1 MNKLPLKYYLQDDV
15 VALARDL
22 IGKELVTCFD
32 GLYTSGIISETEA
45 YKGIEDK
52 ASHAYNNKRTA
63 RTEIMFGK
71 GGMAYVYLCYGIHSL
86 FNVVTNAE
94 GTPHAILIRGIIPKH
109 GVDIML
115 KRRNKKKLDK
125 TLSSGPGTVAMALGI
140 HSSNSGLSLVGNE
153 IWIRKGIQ
161 VNDREIEI
169 TPRIGIDYAEEDALL
184 PYRFLWK
191 KMI

>member
-15 VALARDL
+15 VSIAHDL

-45 YKGIEDK
+45 YKGVADK
-52 ASHAYNNKRTA
+52 ASHAYNSRRTA

-71 GGMAYVYLCYGIHSL
+71 GGTAYVYLCYGIHSL
-86 FNVVTNAE
+86 FNVVTNVA
-94 GTPHAILIRGIIPKH
+94 GTPHAILIRGIIPKQ
-109 GVDIML
+109 GIDIML
-115 KRRNKKKLDK
+115 KRRNKKQQDK
-125 TLSSGPGTVAMALGI
+125 TLASGPGTVAKAMGI
-140 HSSNSGLSLVGNE
+140 HYSHSGLSLSGNK
-153 IWIRKGIQ
+153 IWIQNGIR
-161 VNDREIEI
+161 VDDSEIET

-191 KMI
+191 KV